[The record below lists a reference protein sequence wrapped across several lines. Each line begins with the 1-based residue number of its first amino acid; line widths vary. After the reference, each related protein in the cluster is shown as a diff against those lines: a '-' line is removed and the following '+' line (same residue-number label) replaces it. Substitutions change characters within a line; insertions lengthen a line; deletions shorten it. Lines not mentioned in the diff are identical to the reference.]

1 MNLKIDHSS
10 AMPLHA
16 QVESLLRE
24 LIEMPQYQ
32 AGEFLPKEVDL
43 ANQLGIS
50 RNTLRQATNKLEYE
64 GLIVRKKGF
73 GTKVAEK
80 SFTTQLNNWHSF
92 TQEMNEKGIAFTN
105 LQVTAGWVEP
115 EEKIAA
121 FFSIPP
127 QTKVVKLSR
136 LRGDENGPF
145 VYFESYFHPRVGIT
159 PNEDFNQPLYELLEQ
174 KFKVVPVISREKIKA
189 RQAAKITANRLQI
202 RKGEPI
208 LVRERFVSD
217 PGDRPVE
224 YNIGFYIA
232 EKFTYSIEIRR

>member
-1 MNLKIDHSS
+1 L
-10 AMPLHA
+10 
-16 QVESLLRE
+16 
-24 LIEMPQYQ
+24 
-32 AGEFLPKEVDL
+32 
-43 ANQLGIS
+43 
-50 RNTLRQATNKLEYE
+50 
-64 GLIVRKKGF
+64 
-73 GTKVAEK
+73 
-80 SFTTQLNNWHSF
+80 
-92 TQEMNEKGIAFTN
+92 
-105 LQVTAGWVEP
+105 
-115 EEKIAA
+115 
-121 FFSIPP
+121 
-127 QTKVVKLSR
+127 VKLSR